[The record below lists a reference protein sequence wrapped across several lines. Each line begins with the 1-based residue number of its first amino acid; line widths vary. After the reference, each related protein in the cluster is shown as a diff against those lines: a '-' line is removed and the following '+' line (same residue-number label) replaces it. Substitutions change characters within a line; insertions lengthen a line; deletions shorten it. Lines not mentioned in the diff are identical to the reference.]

1 MKKPDCC
8 SIDRSR
14 RHLLKSAGGLG
25 ALSLL
30 ELFGAAQ
37 AKPVA
42 RRRTSACSARDRG
55 GPRQTRDLPPHARR
69 DLARRHVRLQAHTR
83 THARQDLPASV
94 RETQRLST
102 MSGGQSA
109 FPIVGP
115 LRPFKQRG
123 ESGAWVSEFLPYT
136 GAIADELCF
145 VKSLHTEHVNHDPA
159 SKFLHTGFQLAG
171 RPSAGA
177 WVSYALGSDNR
188 DLPNFVVMNSGVSQ
202 GVPQDAA
209 IWGPGFLPS
218 HHQGVE
224 FRAADDP
231 VLYVN
236 NPAGI
241 DSSDRRAMLDSL
253 AKLATLQHAESND
266 PDILS
271 RVSQYEMAYRMQS
284 SVPEVADISDE
295 PEAVLAMYGPDVQKP
310 GTFARNCLVARRLAE
325 RGVKYQTLFHL
336 GWDLHLAIKQNS
348 PALRR
353 DRSTSR
359 SAGHGSQAARPA
371 RRHARHVRQEFGR
384 TPFAQGQIDNP
395 LVGRDHH
402 GGCFTWWFAGGGVKA
417 GYTHGETDEF
427 SYNIVKTVHIHD
439 LNATLLHVLGL
450 DHERLTFR
458 FQGRDYRLTDVM
470 ARSCARSWR
479 NNGHRHARARFFLGR
494 FHVLALHLP
503 IGIVIA
509 AVVLD
514 WLARRPRYAALAALR
529 RCSGASLRCRP
540 YSRPCSA
547 ICISVKA
554 ASRAVGGSA
563 GCGHRYRSRRGRRLV
578 ARVTQRRA
586 RGAVRLAAGIAM
598 LVLVSITATTAATY
612 ARHDVS
618 AASTRRRSFAR

>member
-1 MKKPDCC
+1 MKDKDCC
-8 SIDRSR
+8 LVDASR
-14 RHLLKSAGGLG
+14 RDFLLKSAGGLG

-30 ELFGAAQ
+30 ELFGAARAQ
-37 AKPVA
+37 PPIEAMNTGLLGAGQTPARAKRVICLHMLGAISHVDTFDYKP
-42 RRRTSACSARDRG
+42 TL
-55 GPRQTRDLPPHARR
+55 TRMHG
-69 DLARRHVRLQAHTR
+69 
-83 THARQDLPASV
+83 QDLPASV

-115 LRPFKQRG
+115 LRPFEQRG
-123 ESGAWVSEFLPYT
+123 QSGAWVSDFLPAT
-136 GAIADELCF
+136 AAIADELCF

-236 NPAGI
+236 NPQGI
-241 DSSDRRAMLDSL
+241 DRNDRRAMLDSL
-253 AKLATLQHAESND
+253 AKLAALQHAESND

-271 RVSQYEMAYRMQS
+271 RVSQYEMAYRMQA
-284 SVPEVADISDE
+284 SVPEVADISGE
-295 PEAVLAMYGPDVQKP
+295 PESVLAMYGPDVHKP

-336 GWDLHLAIKQNS
+336 GWDLHLAIKQNFPLRCGEIDRPS
-348 PALRR
+348 AALVMDLKQRGLL
-353 DRSTSR
+353 DDTLVMF
-359 SAGHGSQAARPA
+359 GS
-371 RRHARHVRQEFGR
+371 EFGR

-427 SYNIVKTVHIHD
+427 SYNVVKDPVHIHD
-439 LNATLLHVLGL
+439 LNATLLHILGL

-458 FQGRDYRLTDVM
+458 FQGRDYRLTDVH
-470 ARSCARSWR
+470 
-479 NNGHRHARARFFLGR
+479 GK
-494 FHVLALHLP
+494 
-503 IGIVIA
+503 
-509 AVVLD
+509 VVHEIL
-514 WLARRPRYAALAALR
+514 
-529 RCSGASLRCRP
+529 
-540 YSRPCSA
+540 
-547 ICISVKA
+547 
-554 ASRAVGGSA
+554 
-563 GCGHRYRSRRGRRLV
+563 
-578 ARVTQRRA
+578 T
-586 RGAVRLAAGIAM
+586 
-598 LVLVSITATTAATY
+598 
-612 ARHDVS
+612 
-618 AASTRRRSFAR
+618 

>member
-1 MKKPDCC
+1 MKKRNEPSCC
-8 SIDRSR
+8 PIAR
-14 RHLLKSAGGLG
+14 RDFLLKSAGGLG

-30 ELFGAAQ
+30 ELFGGGALAQ
-37 AKPVA
+37 APAEMNVGVLGTGQIPARAKRVICLHMLGAISHVDTFDYKP
-42 RRRTSACSARDRG
+42 T
-55 GPRQTRDLPPHARR
+55 
-69 DLARRHVRLQAHTR
+69 LARMHG
-83 THARQDLPASV
+83 QDLPQSV

-123 ESGAWVSEFLPYT
+123 ESGAWVSDFLPAT
-136 GAIADELCF
+136 AAIADELCF
-145 VKSLHTEHVNHDPA
+145 VKTLHTEHVNHDPA

-236 NPAGI
+236 NPGGI
-241 DSSDRRAMLDSL
+241 DRSDRRAMLDAL
-253 AKLATLQHAESND
+253 AKLAALQHEESND
-266 PDILS
+266 LEILS
-271 RVSQYEMAYRMQS
+271 RVSQYEMAYRMQA
-284 SVPEVADISDE
+284 SVPEVADIADE
-295 PEAVLAMYGPDVQKP
+295 PESVLAMYGPDVEKP
-310 GTFARNCLVARRLAE
+310 GTFARNCLIARRLAE

-336 GWDLHLAIKQNS
+336 GWDLHLAIKQNF
-348 PALRR
+348 PLRCGEI
-353 DRSTSR
+353 D
-359 SAGHGSQAARPA
+359 RPA
-371 RRHARHVRQEFGR
+371 AALVMDLKQRGLLDDTLVMFGSEFGR

-427 SYNIVKTVHIHD
+427 SYNVVSDPVHIHD
-439 LNATLLHVLGL
+439 LNATLLHILGI

-458 FQGRDYRLTDVM
+458 FQGRDYRLTDVH
-470 ARSCARSWR
+470 
-479 NNGHRHARARFFLGR
+479 GK
-494 FHVLALHLP
+494 
-503 IGIVIA
+503 
-509 AVVLD
+509 VVHEIL
-514 WLARRPRYAALAALR
+514 
-529 RCSGASLRCRP
+529 
-540 YSRPCSA
+540 
-547 ICISVKA
+547 
-554 ASRAVGGSA
+554 
-563 GCGHRYRSRRGRRLV
+563 
-578 ARVTQRRA
+578 T
-586 RGAVRLAAGIAM
+586 
-598 LVLVSITATTAATY
+598 
-612 ARHDVS
+612 
-618 AASTRRRSFAR
+618 